1 LGGHFTR
8 ATGSC
13 TSGSSIRA
21 YFAWLGITSGLRAG
35 VIGASSTSG
44 WLLLSPEGN
53 LCVGGC
59 MGISGHH
66 SMLENRFAS
75 RDCSL
80 YRHSTTTHSDYNNHW
95 AAHGAYLWVL
105 GVDYYALYVS
115 VNTTSWRLHSTH
127 HFGADLQYLHP
138 TFLSIHL
145 IFWVCM
151 GSTLHYYCFVSY
163 TQQQLHFTLHRGSA
177 PHFIFLFYL
186 TPHVLDLHGHAIRP
200 LERGSR

>member
-1 LGGHFTR
+1 MLNLHSKGYFCHFEGNLCLGGHFTR

-95 AAHGAYLWVL
+95 AAHGAYLWVWVWIIMHYTYRLILPVGAFTPLTTL
-105 GVDYYALYVS
+105 GPIYNIYTRRFYPS
-115 VNTTSWRLHSTH
+115 TSYSGFAWAAR
-127 HFGADLQYLHP
+127 
-138 TFLSIHL
+138 
-145 IFWVCM
+145 
-151 GSTLHYYCFVSY
+151 
-163 TQQQLHFTLHRGSA
+163 
-177 PHFIFLFYL
+177 
-186 TPHVLDLHGHAIRP
+186 
-200 LERGSR
+200 

>member
-1 LGGHFTR
+1 MLNLHSKGYFCHFEGNLCLGGHFTR

-44 WLLLSPEGN
+44 WLLLSLEGN

-80 YRHSTTTHSDYNNHW
+80 YRHSTTNSDYNHW
-95 AAHGAYLWVL
+95 AAH
-105 GVDYYALYVS
+105 
-115 VNTTSWRLHSTH
+115 TERI
-127 HFGADLQYLHP
+127 FGCWGW
-138 TFLSIHL
+138 I
-145 IFWVCM
+145 IM
-151 GSTLHYYCFVSY
+151 HYYTYRLILPVGAFTPLTTLGPIYNIYTRRFYPSTSY
-163 TQQQLHFTLHRGSA
+163 SGSA
-177 PHFIFLFYL
+177 W
-186 TPHVLDLHGHAIRP
+186 AAR
-200 LERGSR
+200 

>member
-1 LGGHFTR
+1 MGGHFTR
-8 ATGSC
+8 ANGSC

-80 YRHSTTTHSDYNNHW
+80 YRHSTTNSDYNHW
-95 AAHGAYLWVL
+95 AAHTERIFGCWGWIIMHYYTYRLILPVGAF
-105 GVDYYALYVS
+105 
-115 VNTTSWRLHSTH
+115 TH

-151 GSTLHYYCFVSY
+151 GSTLGKIVAVY
-163 TQQQLHFTLHRGSA
+163 RM
-177 PHFIFLFYL
+177 
-186 TPHVLDLHGHAIRP
+186 
-200 LERGSR
+200 E

>member
-1 LGGHFTR
+1 
-8 ATGSC
+8 
-13 TSGSSIRA
+13 
-21 YFAWLGITSGLRAG
+21 
-35 VIGASSTSG
+35 
-44 WLLLSPEGN
+44 
-53 LCVGGC
+53 

-151 GSTLHYYCFVSY
+151 GSTLDYYYFMYHTHNHSY
-163 TQQQLHFTLHRGSA
+163 TSLFTGALHL
-177 PHFIFLFYL
+177 ILFLFYL
-186 TPHVLDLHGHAIRP
+186 LTPCS
-200 LERGSR
+200 GSAWARNKTP